1 MTTRIRYKQSGNSLF
16 VTQEFQVLDKVY
28 WARYDISNHI
38 MEIFDVQS
46 STIIQ
51 YTVFETPKQA
61 KLWIKSRLKRLGVK
75 FDSEVRRKKKHK
87 QEIEKA
93 LEGKQE

>member
-1 MTTRIRYKQSGNSLF
+1 MMTTRIRYKQQGNTEF
-16 VTQEFQVLDKVY
+16 VTQEFQVLDKLY
-28 WARYDISNHI
+28 KARFDLSNHI
-38 MEIFDVQS
+38 MEILEAETVV
-46 STIIQ
+46 Q